1 MKQNG
6 KEDKMDIQKIQ
17 WLQKIAENQQ
27 FRTTWLVEADGVK
40 YIAKKIETDNSEKL
54 QSLIKLL
61 KRQVRFSAIL
71 NEDEQKKLSLFED
84 IAEGDGYVAFLR
96 KYREGM
102 TLEQCIA
109 TKRYSIADAVNIM
122 LEISRTVQSAHEH
135 NVFHGDLKPANI
147 IVNDAGEVTII
158 DWDTMSIS
166 AGVQAELIGTE
177 VTVVEPSGTPHYMP
191 AEQFKGEKVSQQN
204 DVYALG
210 VILYQL
216 LSGETPF
223 DANCGQTPAQMG
235 IYKQNHEP
243 ESITVKHPA
252 LGVPTDLGKVIEEAL
267 KNDKNKRIQS
277 VAIFIQRLETIG
289 KISASTAN
297 IPPVQDPKK
306 YVPAKEKGKEH
317 KLVLIGHTGSGKT
330 VLAAGLY
337 ATQDKDFAVDDP
349 GSKTETGIHA
359 INTKTILEEGH
370 WPAATSV
377 GDITNLKFKLNYKGK
392 EEAISF
398 DEYAGERLEME
409 NFDNAIVKDPDGA
422 FILLNPGGKQWHDTR
437 SKNSLLSDM
446 KHYIDL
452 LSKKL
457 NHPPIALVITA
468 SDRLESD
475 LKDFAPQFQKYVT
488 ELENYLARK
497 NCTYKLFHVSVS
509 GVLENQDR
517 PQLNPQGIK
526 DPFIWL
532 LNRFYARTL
541 KKNIKKGIKI
551 SAIIIAVLAFIWCC
565 NLGREYYRV
574 KSFKDAFLA
583 IQKEYNEK
591 GTKSDDDL
599 IEYRNKLIELRNSI
613 CEQKHIA
620 NVGRQ
625 GECTAACLPKFFLK
639 SFNGQFQE
647 QITGLEN
654 EIDAIY
660 SQYLT
665 NCLNRA
671 MANANDENRKVVDWI
686 KKWQPL
692 QPDGCQSK
700 QNIQARSNR
709 EMPLAIE
716 RFDTNFLKTEFKK
729 LIAEPSISFPSS
741 LAEKYVQWKKVKT
754 VLSASERQ
762 ANESEMQQLEHNAR
776 VAVENRH
783 FETLLAELEQIKDI
797 IPANIQ
803 QKLTAWKN
811 HATSLTEAERNDKD
825 QKIQNAYLAA
835 AQRVFE
841 YNISTRKQKY
851 SEFSGNINDI
861 VAMVEDFFAFKKQSV
876 TDVEINFVSQKHE
889 ELEIEL
895 LKCVE
900 RYIKEEYQ
908 KAHNIQM
915 GQDKYTTPE
924 YIDSIKKRVS
934 PLFDK
939 EREARINQ
947 FVDQIADQGKQLW
960 LQAQKKKVD
969 DFITKI
975 QYLSTSA
982 AFNELNGFY
991 RDNRLNPY
999 INSAEQKAYDIAWNE
1014 LNEKLKAFDYT
1025 EAKFR
1030 QLKEFCAKIQST
1042 PSPFIQ
1048 KQKIYK
1054 FACRYFSWMNGE
1066 PRYTI
1071 NIHGVEAS
1079 SNHREGAYIYSSEYA
1094 VALCGSE
1101 GQSVSPWHN
1110 LIRSNEVPFYSGWK
1124 TIIGSFSVQ
1133 CAPWQFMVLDFQ
1145 PWENIEWDFDRKM
1158 TYRKLRIYPGKSLN
1172 SLIFEG
1178 NNVSKN
1184 GNYAEISFDNITLRI
1199 YFSISGETINDIL
1212 KEAFQ

>member
-17 WLQKIAENQQ
+17 WIQKIAENQQ

-177 VTVVEPSGTPHYMP
+177 VTVVETSGTPHYMP

-277 VAIFIQRLETIG
+277 VSIFIQRLETIG

-349 GSKTETGIHA
+349 GGKTETGIHA

-475 LKDFAPQFQKYVT
+475 LKDFAPQFQKYVA

-532 LNRFYARTL
+532 LNRFYERTL

-565 NLGREYYRV
+565 NWGREYYRV
-574 KSFKDAFLA
+574 NSFKDAYLSV
-583 IQKEYNEK
+583 QKEYNEK

-599 IEYRNKLIELRNSI
+599 IEYRSKLIELRNSI

-625 GECTAACLPKFFLK
+625 GECTEACLPKFFLQ

-647 QITGLEN
+647 QIAGLEN

-660 SQYLT
+660 SKYLT

-700 QNIQARSNR
+700 QNIQARSDR

-716 RFDTNFLKTEFKK
+716 RFDTKFLKTEFKK
-729 LIAEPSISFPSS
+729 IIDEPSISFPSS
-741 LAEKYVQWKKVKT
+741 LAEKYVQWEKVKT

-762 ANESEMQQLEHNAR
+762 ENEQE
-776 VAVENRH
+776 
-783 FETLLAELEQIKDI
+783 I
-797 IPANIQ
+797 
-803 QKLTAWKN
+803 QKLY
-811 HATSLTEAERNDKD
+811 SE
-825 QKIQNAYLAA
+825 A

-841 YNISTRKQKY
+841 HNSDHQMKKIKK
-851 SEFSGNINDI
+851 FSSDVTDLEKLIKG
-861 VAMVEDFFAFKKQSV
+861 FYKFKKTPVLEIKEDVV
-876 TDVEINFVSQKHE
+876 TEKYT
-889 ELEIEL
+889 ELETAL
-895 LKCVE
+895 LKTIE
-900 RYIKEEYQ
+900 KF
-908 KAHNIQM
+908 
-915 GQDKYTTPE
+915 
-924 YIDSIKKRVS
+924 IDSENKTAQETIMASDTYSAPQYAKSVKDDVI
-934 PLFDK
+934 PLLPSEKHNHFNQYVDSLVQRGKNEWDK
-939 EREARINQ
+939 
-947 FVDQIADQGKQLW
+947 
-960 LQAQKKKVD
+960 AQKEKVD
-969 DFITKI
+969 DFIKEI
-975 QYLSTSA
+975 QYLSTID
-982 AFNELNGFY
+982 AFNKFNEFF
-991 RDNRLNPY
+991 RHNRLNPY
-999 INSAEQKAYDIAWNE
+999 INSAEKKAYDIARNE
-1014 LNEKLKAFDYT
+1014 LDEKLKAFDYT

-1030 QLKEFCAKIQST
+1030 QLKEFCAKIQNT
-1042 PSPFIQ
+1042 PSPFI
-1048 KQKIYK
+1048 KNQKIYK

-1071 NIHGVEAS
+1071 NIDRVEAS
-1079 SNHREGAYIYSSEYA
+1079 SKHREGAYIYSSEYA

-1101 GQSVSPWHN
+1101 GQPVDPWHP
-1110 LIRSNEVPFYSGWK
+1110 LIRSNEDPFYRDWK

-1133 CAPWQFMVLDFQ
+1133 CAPWQFMVLDFE
-1145 PWENIEWDFDRKM
+1145 PWENIEWHINQWGKDRKM

-1172 SLIFEG
+1172 SLFFEKY
-1178 NNVSKN
+1178 NVSKN
-1184 GNYAEISFDNITLRI
+1184 GNYAEITFDYITLRI
-1199 YFSISGETINDIL
+1199 YFSISGETFNDIW

>member
-1 MKQNG
+1 
-6 KEDKMDIQKIQ
+6 MDVQKIL
-17 WLQKIAENQQ
+17 WEQKIAENQQ
-27 FRTTWLVEADGVK
+27 FRSTWLVEAEGVK
-40 YIAKKIETDNSEKL
+40 YIAKKIETDNNEKL
-54 QSLIKLL
+54 QSLVKLL

-84 IAEGDGYVAFLR
+84 IAEADGYVAFLR
-96 KYREGM
+96 KYREGT
-102 TLEQCIA
+102 TLDQCIA
-109 TKRYSIADAVNIM
+109 TKRYSIAEAVGLM
-122 LEISRTVQSAHEH
+122 LEISRAVQSAHEH

-166 AGVQAELIGTE
+166 DSVKTELIGTD
-177 VTVVEPSGTPHYMP
+177 VTVDQTSGTPHYMP
-191 AEQFKGEKVSQQN
+191 VEQFKGEKVSQQN

-216 LSGETPF
+216 LSGATPF
-223 DANCGQTPAQMG
+223 DENCGQTPAQMA

-243 ESITVKHPA
+243 ESILVKYPA
-252 LGVPTDLGKVIEEAL
+252 LGVPADLGRVIEEAL

-349 GSKTETGIHA
+349 GSKTETGVHA

-370 WPAATSV
+370 WPAATSI

-497 NCTYKLFHVSVS
+497 NCTYKVFHVSVS
-509 GVLENQDR
+509 GILENQDK

-532 LNRFYARTL
+532 LNRFTARAL
-541 KKNIKKGIKI
+541 KKNIWKGITI
-551 SAIIIAVLAFIWCC
+551 TAVVIAVLALLWCG
-565 NLGREYYRV
+565 NWGREYLKV
-574 KSFKDAFLA
+574 NNFNDAFLA
-583 IQKEYNEK
+583 LQKEYNEK

-599 IEYRNKLIELRNSI
+599 LEYRKKLIELRNSI
-613 CEQKHIA
+613 CEQKHID
-620 NVGRQ
+620 NVGRL
-625 GECTAACLPKFFLK
+625 GECTEACFPKFFLE
-639 SFNGQFQE
+639 SFNGKFQK
-647 QITGLEN
+647 QIVVLEN

-660 SQYLT
+660 SKYLT
-665 NCLNRA
+665 SCLNRA

-692 QPDGCQSK
+692 QQEGCQSK
-700 QNIQARSNR
+700 QDIQARSNR

-741 LAEKYVQWKKVKT
+741 LAEKYAQWKKVKT

-762 ANESEMQQLEHNAR
+762 ANESEMQQLEHDAR
-776 VAVENRH
+776 VAVENKH
-783 FETLLAELEQIKDI
+783 FETLLAELEQIKES
-797 IPANIQ
+797 IPADIQ
-803 QKLTAWKN
+803 QKLDAWKG
-811 HATSLTEAERNDKD
+811 HATVLPQAERNDKD

-835 AQRVFE
+835 AKRVFE

-851 SEFSGNINDI
+851 ADFSGNINDV
-861 VAMVEDFFAFKKQSV
+861 VAIVEDFFAFKKQSV
-876 TDVEINFVSQKHE
+876 ADVDINFVSKKHE

-895 LKCVE
+895 LKCIE
-900 RYIKEEYQ
+900 RYIKGEYQ

-915 GQDKYTTPE
+915 GQNKYTIPE
-924 YIDSIKKRVS
+924 YVDSIKKRVS
-934 PLFDK
+934 PLFAG

-947 FVDQIADQGKQLW
+947 FVDQLADNGKQLW

-969 DFITKI
+969 DFIAKI
-975 QYLSTSA
+975 QYFSTSA

-999 INSAEQKAYDIAWNE
+999 MNLAEKKAYNIALNE
-1014 LNEKLKAFDYT
+1014 LNEKLKIFDYT
-1025 EAKFR
+1025 EPHFR

-1054 FACRYFSWMNGE
+1054 FACRYFAWMNGE

-1079 SNHREGAYIYSSEYA
+1079 SSHNEGAYIYTSEYA
-1094 VALCGSE
+1094 VALCGTE

-1133 CAPWQFMVLDFQ
+1133 CAPWQFMVLDFK
-1145 PWENIEWDFDRKM
+1145 PYENIEWAIDRELK
-1158 TYRKLRIYPGKSLN
+1158 YRKLRIYPGKSLN

>member
-6 KEDKMDIQKIQ
+6 KEDKMDLQKIQ

-177 VTVVEPSGTPHYMP
+177 VTVVETSGTPHYMP

-277 VAIFIQRLETIG
+277 VSIFIQRLETIG

-349 GSKTETGIHA
+349 GSKTETGVHA

-457 NHPPIALVITA
+457 NHPPIALIITA

-475 LKDFAPQFQKYVT
+475 LKDFAPQFQKHVT

-532 LNRFYARTL
+532 LNRFYERTL

-625 GECTAACLPKFFLK
+625 GECTEACLPKFFLK

-700 QNIQARSNR
+700 QNIQARSDR

-716 RFDTNFLKTEFKK
+716 RFDTKFLKTEFKK

-741 LAEKYVQWKKVKT
+741 LAEKYVQWKNVKT
-754 VLSASERQ
+754 VLTASERQ
-762 ANESEMQQLEHNAR
+762 ANESEMQQLERNAR
-776 VAVENRH
+776 VAVENKH
-783 FETLLAELEQIKDI
+783 YETLLAELEQIKDSV
-797 IPANIQ
+797 PADIQ
-803 QKLTAWKN
+803 QKLDAWKG
-811 HATSLTEAERNDKD
+811 HATVLPQAERNDKD

-841 YNISTRKQKY
+841 YNSDLQMTKIKN
-851 SEFSGNINDI
+851 FSGNVTDLAGLIKDFYQFKKTPVLEIKEDI
-861 VAMVEDFFAFKKQSV
+861 VAAKY
-876 TDVEINFVSQKHE
+876 T
-889 ELEIEL
+889 ELETTL
-895 LKCVE
+895 LKTIEKFIVS
-900 RYIKEEYQ
+900 EYTKAQ
-908 KAHNIQM
+908 KTIMASDTYSVPPYAKLVKDNVVTLLPSAMQSRFNQYVDSMVLHGKNEWHKAQEAKVDTFISNIQYRNAKDALDQFKPFYYENKLNPYLRKAEQKVFDIVLSEVKSILSNFDHAESSYHSLNELCAKIKATESTEIQKTSLFRFANSFFNM
-915 GQDKYTTPE
+915 MSSQHTLYITNIEVSSSYYRGA
-924 YIDSIKKRVS
+924 YIDSC
-934 PLFDK
+934 
-939 EREARINQ
+939 
-947 FVDQIADQGKQLW
+947 W
-960 LQAQKKKVD
+960 YKVGEQSWKTMFYD
-969 DFITKI
+969 LGWDEED
-975 QYLSTSA
+975 A
-982 AFNELNGFY
+982 ATFKDWRNM
-991 RDNRLNPY
+991 P
-999 INSAEQKAYDIAWNE
+999 
-1014 LNEKLKAFDYT
+1014 
-1025 EAKFR
+1025 
-1030 QLKEFCAKIQST
+1030 
-1042 PSPFIQ
+1042 
-1048 KQKIYK
+1048 
-1054 FACRYFSWMNGE
+1054 YFSSI
-1066 PRYTI
+1066 TI
-1071 NIHGVEAS
+1071 NCHPWEKFSMKFDFWENVSGPDTDLSDWTIEITPGKKGTSSYVEYELD
-1079 SNHREGAYIYSSEYA
+1079 RVKMRVYYSINY
-1094 VALCGSE
+1094 
-1101 GQSVSPWHN
+1101 
-1110 LIRSNEVPFYSGWK
+1110 K
-1124 TIIGSFSVQ
+1124 TISE
-1133 CAPWQFMVLDFQ
+1133 L
-1145 PWENIEWDFDRKM
+1145 
-1158 TYRKLRIYPGKSLN
+1158 L
-1172 SLIFEG
+1172 
-1178 NNVSKN
+1178 
-1184 GNYAEISFDNITLRI
+1184 AEAD
-1199 YFSISGETINDIL
+1199 
-1212 KEAFQ
+1212 K

>member
-147 IVNDAGEVTII
+147 IVNEAGEVTII

-177 VTVVEPSGTPHYMP
+177 VTVVETSGTPHYMP

-277 VAIFIQRLETIG
+277 VSIFIQRLETIG

-349 GSKTETGIHA
+349 GSKTETGVHA

-599 IEYRNKLIELRNSI
+599 LEYRKKLIELRNSI

-620 NVGRQ
+620 NV
-625 GECTAACLPKFFLK
+625 

-647 QITGLEN
+647 QITGVEN

-700 QNIQARSNR
+700 QNIQARSDC

-716 RFDTNFLKTEFKK
+716 RFDTKFLKTEFKK

-754 VLSASERQ
+754 VLTASERQ

-783 FETLLAELEQIKDI
+783 FNTLLAELEQIKDI

-811 HATSLTEAERNDKD
+811 HTTSLPEAERNDKD
-825 QKIQNAYLAA
+825 QKIQTAYLAA

-841 YNISTRKQKY
+841 YNSDLQITKIKN
-851 SEFSGNINDI
+851 FSGNVTDLAGLIKDFYQFKKTPVLAIKEDVVAAKYTELETALLKTIETFIVSEYTKAQKTIMASDTYSIPPYAKLVKDNVIPLLPSEMHNRLNQYVDSMVQHGKNEWDKAQEAKVDSFIAQIQYRNAKEALDQFKPFGFENKLNPYLRKAEQKVFDI
-861 VAMVEDFFAFKKQSV
+861 VNAEFNATIKDFDHSETSYLSLK
-876 TDVEINFVSQKHE
+876 
-889 ELEIEL
+889 ELCAKI
-895 LKCVE
+895 
-900 RYIKEEYQ
+900 R
-908 KAHNIQM
+908 ATNS
-915 GQDKYTTPE
+915 
-924 YIDSIKKRVS
+924 DSIKKTW
-934 PLFDK
+934 LFRFANAYFNMMESSHSLHISD
-939 EREARINQ
+939 
-947 FVDQIADQGKQLW
+947 
-960 LQAQKKKVD
+960 
-969 DFITKI
+969 I
-975 QYLSTSA
+975 QV
-982 AFNELNGFY
+982 
-991 RDNRLNPY
+991 
-999 INSAEQKAYDIAWNE
+999 
-1014 LNEKLKAFDYT
+1014 
-1025 EAKFR
+1025 
-1030 QLKEFCAKIQST
+1030 
-1042 PSPFIQ
+1042 
-1048 KQKIYK
+1048 
-1054 FACRYFSWMNGE
+1054 
-1066 PRYTI
+1066 
-1071 NIHGVEAS
+1071 HS
-1079 SNHREGAYIYSSEYA
+1079 SYYSGAYIENCSYRIGEKSSCRLIGDLSWGQEDYA
-1094 VALCGSE
+1094 TFKDWRRL
-1101 GQSVSPWHN
+1101 PYFTPPLN
-1110 LIRSNEVPFYSGWK
+1110 LS
-1124 TIIGSFSVQ
+1124 
-1133 CAPWQFMVLDFQ
+1133 CAPWEKFTLTVNIWQNISGDLDNNKGYTDCYFV
-1145 PWENIEWDFDRKM
+1145 
-1158 TYRKLRIYPGKSLN
+1158 PGTGKTR
-1172 SLIFEG
+1172 E
-1178 NNVSKN
+1178 
-1184 GNYAEISFDNITLRI
+1184 YAEWTCDEVTIRV
-1199 YFSISGETINDIL
+1199 YYSINYKTIADL
-1212 KEAFQ
+1212 LAEVK